1 MANIVVLTS
10 RFPYPLEK
18 GDKLRIFYQVKS
30 LGRKHEVHLVALNHE
45 HPDKKQ
51 LSALSPYCKRISI
64 LILPFYT
71 RIWNLFRALF
81 TGMPFQ
87 VSYFYSPS
95 VEKQMHSL
103 IAREQPD
110 AIYCHLIRTS
120 EYVKELKE
128 FSRTIDYMDTFSK
141 GMERRGKVCGA
152 FLKFIINNEYR
163 RLAKYEHDI
172 FNYFNH
178 HVIISGRDR
187 EEIPHPDRNR
197 IHVVQNGV
205 DFEEF
210 HPVTREKK
218 YDLLFVGNMGYPP
231 NIEAA
236 YYAATEI
243 LPLVHKTRPQ
253 VNMLI
258 AGINPPVKIRSLQSD
273 TIRVSGYFE
282 HIRDAFS
289 QSRIMLAPMLISIG
303 LQNKIIQAMAMKIPC
318 IASPLANLAI
328 NAPNNTAI
336 LVAGSPKEFAE
347 TIIFLLD
354 HPKKGNEIAENAWL
368 FVKQNFDWN
377 SQNGELEKILLSKV
391 K

>member
-1 MANIVVLTS
+1 MAKIVVLTS

-30 LGRKHEVHLVALNHE
+30 LGRKHGVHLVALNYE

-51 LSALSPYCKRISI
+51 LSALSPYCKSISI
-64 LILPFYT
+64 FILPLYT
-71 RIWNLFRALF
+71 RIWNLF
-81 TGMPFQ
+81 
-87 VSYFYSPS
+87 
-95 VEKQMHSL
+95 
-103 IAREQPD
+103 
-110 AIYCHLIRTS
+110 
-120 EYVKELKE
+120 
-128 FSRTIDYMDTFSK
+128 
-141 GMERRGKVCGA
+141 
-152 FLKFIINNEYR
+152 
-163 RLAKYEHDI
+163 
-172 FNYFNH
+172 
-178 HVIISGRDR
+178 RDR

-205 DFEEF
+205 DFEKF

-243 LPLVHKTRPQ
+243 LPLVHKTRPR

-258 AGINPPVKIRSLQSD
+258 AGINPPGKIRSLRSD
-273 TIRVSGYFE
+273 TIRVIGYFE

-328 NAPNNTAI
+328 NAPDNTTI
-336 LVAGSPKEFAE
+336 FVAGSAKEFAE

-354 HPKKGNEIAENAWL
+354 YPEKGNEIAENAWL